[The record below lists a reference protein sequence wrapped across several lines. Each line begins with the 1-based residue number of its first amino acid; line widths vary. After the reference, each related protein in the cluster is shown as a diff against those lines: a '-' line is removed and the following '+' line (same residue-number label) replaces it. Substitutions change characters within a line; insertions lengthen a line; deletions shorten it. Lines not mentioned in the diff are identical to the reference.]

1 MRNRQRPLSVL
12 LVILFFSQ
20 LTFARTNIHDW
31 NNVRILELGSTIVV
45 KTKQGERYEG
55 TLDYAAIDS
64 ISIVVNVSRV
74 MRQLIKVPKDEI
86 KEVRAKLSRIAS
98 GAIGGGIGLGVGI
111 GLGQIIDSKDKYGED
126 PGLGKMVMGFL
137 GLMFGAAVG
146 GGEGFGNKKVYEA
159 P

>member
-1 MRNRQRPLSVL
+1 MRNRQRSLSVL
-12 LVILFFSQ
+12 LVILLFAQ
-20 LTFARTNIHDW
+20 LTFAKTNPHDW

-55 TLDYAAIDS
+55 TLDYAALDS
-64 ISIVVNVSRV
+64 ISVVVNVPRV
-74 MRQLIKVPKDEI
+74 MRQVIKLPKDDI
-86 KEVRAKLSRIAS
+86 KEVRAKLSRVAS

-126 PGLGKMVMGFL
+126 PGLGKAVMGFL
-137 GLMFGAAVG
+137 GLMFGAVVG
-146 GGEGFGNKKVYEA
+146 TGVGFGNKKVYEA

>member
-1 MRNRQRPLSVL
+1 MTNRKRPLSVL
-12 LVILFFSQ
+12 LVILLFCE

-55 TLDYAAIDS
+55 TLDSAALDS
-64 ISIVVNVSRV
+64 ISILVNVPRV
-74 MRQLIKVPKDEI
+74 MRQLIKVPRDEV
-86 KEVRAKLSRIAS
+86 KEVRSKLSRIAS

-126 PGLGKMVMGFL
+126 PGLGKAVMGFL
-137 GLMFGAAVG
+137 GLVLGTAVG
-146 GGEGFGNKKVYEA
+146 GGVGFGNKKVYEA